1 MHRYQPRIHVVEA
14 EDIFSMKWSNFQTFS
29 FPETSF
35 FAVTAYQN
43 ENVCIL
49 MPFYYEK
56 KFFVYMQ
63 SGNVDIFK
71 PSKNKST
78 RFSNVSVWYILN
90 QERTIS
96 GIAETKKVINKW
108 NTGDKPCIFIHSL
121 SFLQITQLKIDNN
134 PFAKGFRDREKV
146 FPQKRSAPFMD
157 QLREAA
163 SSEGKHRRSHSH
175 ESEGESSSPDKK
187 DCITP
192 PGTLDSIA
200 LYNSTKL
207 DLLRQQIARDRKS
220 VV

>member
-1 MHRYQPRIHVVEA
+1 MWIYLNHQKI
-14 EDIFSMKWSNFQTFS
+14 NLLGFQT
-29 FPETSF
+29 
-35 FAVTAYQN
+35 YQ
-43 ENVCIL
+43 
-49 MPFYYEK
+49 YDTY
-56 KFFVYMQ
+56 VY
-63 SGNVDIFK
+63 K
-71 PSKNKST
+71 
-78 RFSNVSVWYILN
+78 LN
-90 QERTIS
+90 QERTIT

-108 NTGDKPCIFIHSL
+108 NIGDKPCIFIHSL

-163 SSEGKHRRSHSH
+163 SSEGKQRRSHSH

-207 DLLRQQIARDRKS
+207 DLLRQQIARQQSAMTNPFLSLTLNKLPMMNMNQINLPFNIFPNRT
-220 VV
+220 